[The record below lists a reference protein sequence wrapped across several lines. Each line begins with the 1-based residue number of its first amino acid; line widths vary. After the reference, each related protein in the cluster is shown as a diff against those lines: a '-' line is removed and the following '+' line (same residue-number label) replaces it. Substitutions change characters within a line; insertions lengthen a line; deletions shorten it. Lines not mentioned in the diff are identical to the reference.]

1 MASLITCPHCGAR
14 PKEEFSIR
22 GDAMRLRPAASAPVE
37 AWQKYVYIR
46 DNPKGLLKEY
56 WHHVLG
62 CRRWLVVERD
72 TLTHAVHAVTDAAEF
87 RAAQLAEAAE

>member
-1 MASLITCPHCGAR
+1 MASLITCPHCGSR

-22 GDAMRLRPAASAPVE
+22 GEVRSRPDAAAGFES
-37 AWQKYVYIR
+37 WYRYIYVR
-46 DNPKGLLKEY
+46 DNPKGRQKEY

-72 TLTHAVHAVTDAAEF
+72 TLTHEVYGVTDAAAY
-87 RAAQLAEAAE
+87 RASEVKEAAE